1 MSTISRRGLLRTGT
15 TALTAVS
22 YSRVMGANDKIR
34 LGVVG
39 CGGRGTGDMRTFLA
53 TDQVEVAAVC
63 DVWGARVDSARR
75 FAPQAAAF
83 SDHRKLLELK
93 DVDAVLIGTPDHW
106 HVPVA
111 LDAVNAGKDV
121 YCEKPLTL
129 KIEEGPPI
137 IRAVRINNRVF
148 QTGMQQRSGPHYI
161 QARDEYIRKGKLGKI
176 SLVRTWWH
184 GSVFSFVKRVPPEL
198 EKQPANLD
206 WKRFVEPVAW
216 RDYQPY
222 QYNCFRAFLDYGGG
236 QITDLFTHWIDVVH
250 MFMGEDQPVGAS
262 ANGGIYIYRN
272 DGSGRTAPDT
282 ISVNLQYPGDF
293 EVTFEATLAAG
304 VDSNGIEFYGT
315 DGRLFITRAGFEFT
329 PVEKPIARPPAP
341 PMQTTRVAVPGAR
354 PPQYRQQPFPP
365 PPATNKETVVVKA
378 DGRLDSFHVQ
388 NFLDCMR
395 NRKLPNA
402 DVAIGHRSAQA
413 CHLATLSYKEKRR
426 IDFDPAVEQVLL

>member
-1 MSTISRRGLLRTGT
+1 MSPISRRTMLRTGA
-15 TALTAVS
+15 TALTAAS
-22 YSRVMGANDKIR
+22 YSRVMGANERIR

-39 CGGRGTGDMRTFLA
+39 CGSRGTGDMRTFLA
-53 TDQVEVAAVC
+53 TNQVDVAAVC
-63 DVWGARVDSARR
+63 DVWGARVDRAKRV
-75 FAPQAAAF
+75 APQAAAF

-93 DVDAVLIGTPDHW
+93 DVDAILIGTPDHW
-106 HVPVA
+106 HVPIA
-111 LDAVNAGKDV
+111 IDAVNAGKDV

-137 IRAVRINNRVF
+137 IRAVRTHNRVF

-184 GSVFSFVKRVPPEL
+184 GSVSSFVKPVPPEL
-198 EKQPANLD
+198 EKQPADLD

-250 MFMGEDQPVGAS
+250 MFLGEDQPVAAS
-262 ANGGIYIYRN
+262 ANGGIYIYHH

-282 ISVNLQYPGDF
+282 ISVSLQYPGDF

-315 DGRLFITRAGFEFT
+315 GGRLFITRAGFEFT
-329 PVEKPIARPPAP
+329 PVEAPAVQPALLPMEANRSAAPGIRRSYRP
-341 PMQTTRVAVPGAR
+341 
-354 PPQYRQQPFPP
+354 QPFPP
-365 PPATNKETVVVKA
+365 PSATNKETVIVRA
-378 DGRLDSFHVQ
+378 EGHLDGFHVQ
-388 NFLDCMR
+388 NFLDCVKSR
-395 NRKLPNA
+395 DLPNA
-402 DVAIGHRSAQA
+402 DVAVGHRSAQA
-413 CHLATLSYKEKRR
+413 CHLATLSYKERRR
-426 IDFDPAVEQVLL
+426 IRFDPAVEQVLL

>member
-1 MSTISRRGLLRTGT
+1 MSVISRRTLLRTSA
-15 TALTAVS
+15 TALTAAS

-39 CGGRGTGDMRTFLA
+39 CGSRGTGDMRTFLA
-53 TDQVEVAAVC
+53 TGQVDVVALC
-63 DVWGARVDSARR
+63 DVWGARVDAAKRY
-75 FAPQAAAF
+75 ATQAAAF
-83 SDHRKLLELK
+83 DDHRKLLEQK
-93 DVDAVLIGTPDHW
+93 DIDAVLIGTPDHW
-106 HVPVA
+106 HVPIA
-111 LDAVNAGKDV
+111 LDAVHAGKDV

-137 IRAVRINNRVF
+137 IRAVRTNNRVF

-184 GSVFSFVKRVPPEL
+184 GSVSSFVKPVPPEL

-250 MFMGEDQPVGAS
+250 MFLGEDQPTAAT
-262 ANGGIYIYRN
+262 ANGGIYIYRQ

-315 DGRLFITRAGFEFT
+315 EGRLLITRAGFEFT
-329 PVEKPIARPPAP
+329 PVEKPAARPVPLT
-341 PMQTTRVAVPGAR
+341 MQPGTRPL
-354 PPQYRQQPFPP
+354 QYRSQPFPP
-365 PPATNKETVVVKA
+365 PPATNKDTVVVKA
-378 DGRLDSFHVQ
+378 EGRLDSFHVQ
-388 NFLDCMR
+388 NFLDCTR
-395 NRKLPNA
+395 NRTLPNA

-413 CHLATLSYKEKRR
+413 CHLATLSYKERRR
-426 IDFDPAVEQVLL
+426 IEFDPAVEEVLL